1 MASGVAIPIT
11 IQVFKGTTLLKTE
24 KLNQETIKIGKLSS
38 SHLQLEDESVSRMHA
53 VIEVSPTKEVSVVDL
68 GSTKGTFVNGAK
80 ITKHKL
86 GSGDEVRIGDVRL
99 VVTFEGTAEEEAE
112 EIQPEPTMQADASEM
127 PLTEAP
133 KPAAPPP
140 VAAAPRPFVPPV
152 VPSPFGAPAMPPPM
166 AQQHAAPAAF
176 AIPPAYGP
184 KAYVPVVPVHVAEQV
199 EVRDGARAVEVSAI
213 FEEAVI
219 EVRHFDDPAGGQ
231 MTSATKGILGVGAG
245 ALVAFFLMFVV
256 NFVQVAHEK
265 AEEERLERENAA
277 LAALNKKENHDKP
290 VHERENP
297 AKDALAFILL
307 GVGLAAVSYGLSRR
321 SNEIKENSFTVG
333 PDPTAT
339 YKAPGEELPV
349 AKFPLV
355 TSTGSDYE
363 VMFTAKMSGDM
374 QLGGKSI
381 QLSELA
387 SSGQAKPS
395 GSIPGAFAMTVPPD
409 ARINMKLGE
418 SVFNINSVAR
428 PRAYPVPLTIDWGT
442 QSYTGAV
449 FATIGLL
456 MALMFSVPPDPKS
469 LSLDAF
475 MNDQRL
481 AKFLVKPE
489 EQKPEE
495 IPDWL
500 KKQNQEQQNSGGKR
514 AKEAEGKMGKKDST
528 AKNKIFAIKGP
539 PTNTDI
545 KLAKEAAK
553 DAALKAGVL
562 GILRSGQTGAMA
574 SIFGKDSALGR
585 DAQDAMGGL
594 VGTEV
599 GDAYGAGGF
608 GLVGSGRGGGG
619 TGEGTIGLG
628 NLGTIGRG
636 SGAPGGG
643 QYGSKVGN
651 LKGRK
656 AGAPEVVPGTAEVRG
671 SLDKEL
677 IRRIIRRHI
686 NEVKFCY
693 ERELTR
699 NADLQGRVMVQFT
712 IGGNGAIL
720 ASIVQSSTLGNPGVE
735 QCIAGAVRRWEF
747 PRPQGGIVVV
757 TYPFVLKSA
766 GE

>member
-11 IQVFKGTTLLKTE
+11 IQVYKGTNVVRTE
-24 KLNQETIKIGKLSS
+24 QLNQEQIKIGKIGSNNI
-38 SHLQLEDESVSRMHA
+38 QLEDESVSRMHA
-53 VIEVSPTKEVSVVDL
+53 MIEVSPTKEVSITDL
-68 GSTKGTFVNGAK
+68 GSTKGTFVNGTK
-80 ITKHKL
+80 ITKQKIKP
-86 GSGDEVRIGDVRL
+86 GDEVRIGDVKL
-99 VVTFEGTAEEEAE
+99 VVKFDVVAEAE
-112 EIQPEPTMQADASEM
+112 EISEAAEASE
-127 PLTEAP
+127 LQET
-133 KPAAPPP
+133 PATPPPPSRPAPPP
-140 VAAAPRPFVPPV
+140 IGAPPPRFAPPAPFAASKAAPV
-152 VPSPFGAPAMPPPM
+152 VETPAPATY
-166 AQQHAAPAAF
+166 QV
-176 AIPPAYGP
+176 PPAYGQ
-184 KAYVPVVPVHVAEQV
+184 KAFVPVVPPHIAEQV
-199 EVRDGARAVEVSAI
+199 ETRDGARAVEVAAL

-219 EVRHFDDPAGGQ
+219 DVKHFDNPSGGKV
-231 MTSATKGILGVGAG
+231 TPATKGIIGVGA
-245 ALVAFFLMFVV
+245 ASLATVFLLFLVSYA
-256 NFVQVAHEK
+256 QVSREK
-265 AEEERLERENAA
+265 AELEAIEAKNAA
-277 LAALNKKENHDKP
+277 LAAMGKDKEKLDKP
-290 VHERENP
+290 MAHRESP
-297 AKDALAFILL
+297 AKDVAAFSLL
-307 GVGLAAVSYGLSRR
+307 GVGFAAMLLGLYRR
-321 SNEIKENSFTVG
+321 MNELKENEFSIG
-333 PDPTAT
+333 PDPGASF
-339 YKAPGEELPV
+339 KAPGDDLPM
-349 AKFPLV
+349 ARFPMV
-355 TSTGSDYE
+355 RSTGTDYE
-363 VMFTAKMSGDM
+363 LLFTGKMTGDM
-374 QLGGKSI
+374 QLGGKTI
-381 QLSELA
+381 QLAELA
-387 SSGQAKPS
+387 SSGQAKPA
-395 GSIPGAFAMTVPPD
+395 GDVQGAFAMSIPQE
-409 ARINMKLGE
+409 ARINIQLGDN
-418 SVFNINSVAR
+418 VFNINSVAK

-449 FATIGLL
+449 FAVVGLF

-500 KKQNQEQQNSGGKR
+500 KKQKQENENAGGKR
-514 AKEAEGKMGKKDST
+514 AKDTEGKMGKKDSS

-562 GILRSGQTGAMA
+562 GILRSGQVGAMA
-574 SIFGKDSALGR
+574 SIFGRDSALGR
-585 DAQDAMGGL
+585 DAEDAMGGL

-599 GDAYGAGGF
+599 GEAYGAGGF
-608 GLVGSGRGGGG
+608 GIVGSGRGGGG

-643 QYGSKVGN
+643 MYGAKVGN
-651 LKGRK
+651 LKARK

-693 ERELTR
+693 EKELTR
-699 NADLQGRVMVQFT
+699 SPNLQGRVMVQFT
-712 IGGNGAIL
+712 IAPTGAVV
-720 ASIVQSSTLGNPGVE
+720 ASIVQSSTVGNPIVE

-747 PRPQGGIVVV
+747 PKPQGGIVVV